1 MGRIKIDYGIDLGT
15 TNSALSRMENGEVVT
30 SEIDQSRI
38 VPSCI
43 YIDKRGRL
51 RIGIQ
56 AKNKYPQFVE
66 FKRDMGQAKQYEVLD
81 GTKTDPEKLSA
92 ELLKK
97 LASEITDEVFKSVVI
112 TVPAAFELPQ
122 VSATKRAA
130 ELAGFEQV
138 EILQEPVA
146 AAFNYGLKNKVKDA
160 KFVVFDF
167 GGGTFDSALVTA
179 TGGVMEVKSSEGD
192 NNLGGGDI
200 DREVL
205 NNLLLP
211 QLRENYSISELES
224 KDESDNNKQLL
235 QKLKEIADNSKKQL
249 GKLEEYEI
257 LTDVGELP
265 EDDEGEEMEIDLI
278 ITREQVNNLARPL
291 FQRAI
296 DLTKLLLKNNELS
309 TSDLSALVLVGGP
322 TQMPILREMIE
333 EQLMKPDISIN
344 PMTGIAEGAAL
355 YASTIQNN
363 VKKHGTGPNDES
375 NSNEPVIELEVDYRS
390 LTNKLKEPVSV
401 IVKGTSEPLF
411 GEIIREDGLKTEKAA
426 LDAVFMVDIDQEKP
440 NNFTIN
446 VFNDKND
453 RVTCSPNKFT
463 ILPGGAVSGGSPLPH
478 HIGMDYQA
486 KNGKTLFTTF
496 RGLEKDKPMPAV
508 GKSTLELYTQ
518 NELRPGNTDDRL
530 VISIFQAEGRAE
542 GSRSLVNS
550 RIGQI
555 EIDGGDVPQLVP
567 ENTEVKFT
575 LSINISQEMT
585 LEAEFPT
592 LDFEIEKKMIFKPVE
607 EASQKQLDEL
617 NQEADKLIERLE
629 SSDQPP
635 ANLPR
640 LKEKSTSI
648 KKTLEQDGS
657 AEQAFGLLR
666 ELILEL
672 DLAEAALAWPELVQ
686 EINEAFKNLEDMVR
700 ECVNNTLDGYQK
712 DQSDL
717 EYLKTSKDSVL
728 NSKNV
733 ERGKEVLE
741 KIRDKVWN
749 ITDRHAG
756 KERRIA
762 WIRDFNA
769 TFGSIDWTNQAQ
781 ARTAV
786 DRGMQMVNSGAS
798 FDQLNQQVQTIVGF
812 MKDRGNNTSGPGPRG
827 GVGQR

>member
-43 YIDKRGRL
+43 TIDRRGRF
-51 RIGIQ
+51 RVGIQ
-56 AKNKYPQFVE
+56 ALNQKKLPPFIE
-66 FKRDMGQAKQYEVLD
+66 FKRDMGVNIDYDTLD
-81 GTKTDPEKLSA
+81 GNKTNPEKLSA

-112 TVPAAFELPQ
+112 TVPAAFKLPQ

-146 AAFNYGLKNKVKDA
+146 AAFNYGIKNKVKDG

-167 GGGTFDSALVTA
+167 GGGTFDAALVTA

-200 DREVL
+200 DRAIL
-205 NNLLLP
+205 HGLLLP
-211 QLRENYSISELES
+211 YLKENYSFNELDLGVL
-224 KDESDNNKQLL
+224 KGMADLL
-235 QKLKEIADNSKKQL
+235 KKEL
-249 GKLEEYEI
+249 GKSEEYEF
-257 LTDVGELP
+257 LTDFGDLP
-265 EDDEGEEMEIDLI
+265 EDDEGEEMEIELTV
-278 ITREQVNNLARPL
+278 TREQVNNLARPL

-296 DLTKLLLKNNELS
+296 DKTKLLLKNNGLT

-333 EQLMKPDISIN
+333 EQLMKPDTSIN

-355 YASTIQNN
+355 YASTMQNN
-363 VKKHGTGPNDES
+363 VKEHGAGPNAEP
-375 NSNEPVIELEVDYRS
+375 NSNEPVIELEVDFS
-390 LTNKLKEPVSV
+390 STSNLNKEPVSV
-401 IVKGTSEPLF
+401 LLKGANESLF
-411 GEIIREDGLKTEKAA
+411 GEIIREDGLKTDKAA

-453 RVTCSPNKFT
+453 RVICSPNKFT
-463 ILPGGAVSGGSPLPH
+463 ILPGVAVSGGSPLPH

-486 KNGKTLFTTF
+486 KNGKTLYTAF

-508 GKSTLELYTQ
+508 GKTTIELYTQ
-518 NELRPGNTDDRL
+518 SELRPGNTDDTL

-592 LDFEIEKKMIFKPVE
+592 LDFEIEKKMKFKPVE

-617 NQEADKLIERLE
+617 AQEADKLIDRLE

-635 ANLPR
+635 ADLPR

-657 AEQAFGLLR
+657 AEQAFGNLR

-686 EINEAFKNLEDMVR
+686 DINEAFKNLEDMVR

-728 NSKNV
+728 DSKNV
-733 ERGKEVLE
+733 ERGKEVLD

-762 WIRDFNA
+762 WIREFNA
-769 TFGSIDWTNQAQ
+769 TFGSIEWTNQVQ

-812 MKDRGNNTSGPGPRG
+812 MKDRGNTPGPGPKG
-827 GVGQR
+827 GIGER

>member
-30 SEIDQSRI
+30 IEIDQSRI
-38 VPSCI
+38 VPSCVK
-43 YIDKRGRL
+43 IDQRGRI
-51 RIGIQ
+51 RVGFQPFQKPPHFI
-56 AKNKYPQFVE
+56 E
-66 FKRDMGQAKQYEVLD
+66 FKRNMGVNIDYDTLD
-81 GTKTDPEKLSA
+81 GNKTNPEKLSA

-146 AAFNYGLKNKVKDA
+146 AAFNYGLRNKIKDG

-167 GGGTFDSALVTA
+167 GGGTFDAALVTA

-200 DREVL
+200 DRAIL
-205 NNLLLP
+205 HGLLLP
-211 QLRENYSISELES
+211 YLKENYSFNEL
-224 KDESDNNKQLL
+224 DLGD
-235 QKLKEIADNSKKQL
+235 LKIIADNLKKEL
-249 GKLEEYEI
+249 GKSEKFDLLTEI
-257 LTDVGELP
+257 GELP
-265 EDDEGEEMEIDLI
+265 EDDEGEEMEIDLTV
-278 ITREQVNNLARPL
+278 TREQVNNLAGPL

-296 DLTKLLLKNNELS
+296 DLTKLLLKKNGLS

-333 EQLMKPDISIN
+333 EQLMKPDTSVN

-355 YASTIQNN
+355 YASTMQNN
-363 VKKHGTGPNDES
+363 VKKHGAGANDET
-375 NSNEPVIELEVDYRS
+375 NSNEPVIELEVDFS
-390 LTNKLKEPVSV
+390 STSNLNKEPVSV
-401 IVKGTSEPLF
+401 LLKGASEPLF
-411 GEIIREDGLKTEKAA
+411 GEITREDGLKTEKAA
-426 LDAVFMVDIDQEKP
+426 LDAVFMVDIDQEKA

-463 ILPGGAVSGGSPLPH
+463 ILPGVAVSGGSPLPH

-486 KNGKTLFTTF
+486 KNGNILYTSF

-508 GKSTLELYTQ
+508 GKSTLELFTQ
-518 NELRPGNTDDRL
+518 NELRPGNTDDTL
-530 VISIFQAEGRAE
+530 VISIFQAESGAD
-542 GSRSLVNS
+542 GSRSIVNS

-555 EIDGGDVPQLVP
+555 EINGGDVPQLVP

-592 LDFEIEKKMIFKPVE
+592 LDFEIEKKMEFKPKE
-607 EASQKQLDEL
+607 ETSQEQLDDL
-617 NQEADKLIERLE
+617 VQGADKLINRLE

-635 ANLPR
+635 ADLPK

-666 ELILEL
+666 ELTLEL
-672 DLAEAALAWPELVQ
+672 DLAEASLAWPELLQ
-686 EINEAFKNLEDMVR
+686 EINEAFKNLEDIVG
-700 ECVNNTLDGYQK
+700 ECVSKTLDGYQK

-728 NSKNV
+728 VSKNV

-741 KIRDKVWN
+741 KIRGKEWD
-749 ITDRHAG
+749 ISDRHAG

-762 WIRDFNA
+762 WIREFNA
-769 TFGSIDWTNQAQ
+769 TFGSIDWTNQSQ

-798 FDQLNQQVQTIVGF
+798 FEQLNQQVQTIFGF
-812 MKDRGNNTSGPGPRG
+812 MRDRVGEGQGPSG
-827 GVGQR
+827 GVGQG

>member
-30 SEIDQSRI
+30 IEIDQSRI
-38 VPSCI
+38 VPSCV
-43 YIDKRGRL
+43 YIDKRGRN
-51 RIGIQ
+51 RVGIQ
-56 AKNKYPQFVE
+56 AFRKYPNFLE
-66 FKRDMGQAKQYEVLD
+66 FKRDMGLTTEYDTLD
-81 GTKTDPEKLSA
+81 GNKTNPEKLSA

-112 TVPAAFELPQ
+112 TVPAAFILPQ

-130 ELAGFEQV
+130 ELAGFEHV
-138 EILQEPVA
+138 EILMEPVA
-146 AAFNYGLKNKVKDA
+146 AAFKYGLEHKVKDA

-167 GGGTFDSALVTA
+167 GGGTFDAALVTSP
-179 TGGVMEVKSSEGD
+179 GGVMQVKSCEGD

-200 DREVL
+200 DKAIVNEIF
-205 NNLLLP
+205 LP
-211 QLRENYSISELES
+211 ELKENYSISELELLDK
-224 KDESDNNKQLL
+224 KDGIYWRQV
-235 QKLKEIADNSKKQL
+235 LKNYAVILKKEL
-249 GKLEEYEI
+249 GKKEECILEV
-257 LTDVGELP
+257 DVDELP
-265 EDDEGEEMEIDLI
+265 EDDEGEEMEIDLTV
-278 ITREQVNNLARPL
+278 TREQLNKLARPL

-296 DLTKLLLKNNELS
+296 DLTKKLLKNNELS

-355 YASTIQNN
+355 YASTMQNN
-363 VKKHGTGPNDES
+363 VKKHGTGPNAEA

-426 LDAVFMVDIDQEKP
+426 LDAVFMVDIDLKKC

-446 VFNDKND
+446 VFNEKND
-453 RVTCSPNKFT
+453 RVTCSPNKFPIT
-463 ILPGGAVSGGSPLPH
+463 PGIEGGTGVSALPKY
-478 HIGMDYQA
+478 IGMDYQA
-486 KNGKTLFTTF
+486 KNGKILYTAF
-496 RGLEKDKPMPAV
+496 RGLEKDTPMPAV
-508 GKSTLELYTQ
+508 GKSTLELFTQ
-518 NELRPGNTDDRL
+518 NELRPGNTDDTL
-530 VISIFQAEGRAE
+530 VISIFQAESGAD

-585 LEAEFPT
+585 LRADFPT
-592 LDFEIEKKMIFKPVE
+592 LDFEIEKIMEFKPVE
-607 EASQKQLDEL
+607 EASQKQLDDL
-617 NQEADKLIERLE
+617 AQEADKLIDRLE

-635 ANLPR
+635 ADLPR

-686 EINEAFKNLEDMVR
+686 DINEAFKNLEDMVI

-728 NSKNV
+728 DSKNV
-733 ERGKEVLE
+733 ERGKEVLD

-749 ITDRHAG
+749 ITDKHAG
-756 KERRIA
+756 KEKRIA
-762 WIRDFNA
+762 WIREFNA
-769 TFGSIDWTNQAQ
+769 TFGSIEWTNQVQ

-812 MKDRGNNTSGPGPRG
+812 MKDRGNTPGRGPG
-827 GVGQR
+827 GVGVR

>member
-1 MGRIKIDYGIDLGT
+1 
-15 TNSALSRMENGEVVT
+15 
-30 SEIDQSRI
+30 
-38 VPSCI
+38 
-43 YIDKRGRL
+43 
-51 RIGIQ
+51 
-56 AKNKYPQFVE
+56 
-66 FKRDMGQAKQYEVLD
+66 
-81 GTKTDPEKLSA
+81 
-92 ELLKK
+92 
-97 LASEITDEVFKSVVI
+97 
-112 TVPAAFELPQ
+112 
-122 VSATKRAA
+122 
-130 ELAGFEQV
+130 
-138 EILQEPVA
+138 
-146 AAFNYGLKNKVKDA
+146 
-160 KFVVFDF
+160 
-167 GGGTFDSALVTA
+167 
-179 TGGVMEVKSSEGD
+179 
-192 NNLGGGDI
+192 
-200 DREVL
+200 
-205 NNLLLP
+205 
-211 QLRENYSISELES
+211 
-224 KDESDNNKQLL
+224 
-235 QKLKEIADNSKKQL
+235 
-249 GKLEEYEI
+249 
-257 LTDVGELP
+257 
-265 EDDEGEEMEIDLI
+265 
-278 ITREQVNNLARPL
+278 
-291 FQRAI
+291 
-296 DLTKLLLKNNELS
+296 
-309 TSDLSALVLVGGP
+309 
-322 TQMPILREMIE
+322 MPILREMIE
-333 EQLMKPDISIN
+333 EQLMKPDTSIN

-355 YASTIQNN
+355 YASTMQNN
-363 VKKHGTGPNDES
+363 VKEHGAGPNAEAS
-375 NSNEPVIELEVDYRS
+375 SNEPIIELEVDFS
-390 LTNKLKEPVSV
+390 STSNLDKEPVSV
-401 IVKGTSEPLF
+401 LLKGANEPLF
-411 GEIIREDGLKTEKAA
+411 GEITREDGLKTEKAA
-426 LDAVFMVDIDQEKP
+426 LDAVFIVDIDQEKP

-453 RVTCSPNKFT
+453 RVICSPNKFT
-463 ILPGGAVSGGSPLPH
+463 ILPGVAVSGGSPLPH

-486 KNGKTLFTTF
+486 KNGKTLYTAF

-508 GKSTLELYTQ
+508 GKTTIELYTQ
-518 NELRPGNTDDRL
+518 SELRPGNTDDTL

-617 NQEADKLIERLE
+617 AQEADKLIERLE

-635 ANLPR
+635 ADLPR
-640 LKEKSTSI
+640 LKENSTSI

-728 NSKNV
+728 VSKNV
-733 ERGKEVLE
+733 ERGKEVLD

-762 WIRDFNA
+762 WIREFNA

-812 MKDRGNNTSGPGPRG
+812 MKDRGNTPGPGPRG
-827 GVGQR
+827 GVGER

>member
-38 VPSCI
+38 VPSCV
-43 YIDKRGRL
+43 YIDQRGRI
-51 RIGIQ
+51 RAGIQ
-56 AKNKYPQFVE
+56 AFNKYPHFIE
-66 FKRDMGQAKQYEVLD
+66 FKRDMGVNIDYDTLD
-81 GTKTDPEKLSA
+81 GNNTNPEKLSA

-97 LASEITDEVFKSVVI
+97 LSSEITHEVFKSVVI

-146 AAFNYGLKNKVKDA
+146 AAFNYGLRNKIKDG

-167 GGGTFDSALVTA
+167 GGGTFDAALVTA

-200 DREVL
+200 DRAIL
-205 NNLLLP
+205 HGLLLP
-211 QLRENYSISELES
+211 YLKENYSFNEL
-224 KDESDNNKQLL
+224 DLGV
-235 QKLKEIADNSKKQL
+235 LKGIADNLKKELSKS
-249 GKLEEYEI
+249 EEYEI
-257 LTDVGELP
+257 LTDIGELP
-265 EDDEGEEMEIDLI
+265 EDDEGEEMEIDLTV
-278 ITREQVNNLARPL
+278 TREQVNNLAGPL

-296 DLTKLLLKNNELS
+296 DKTKLLLKNNGL
-309 TSDLSALVLVGGP
+309 TISDISALVLVGGP
-322 TQMPILREMIE
+322 TQMLILREMIE
-333 EQLMKPDISIN
+333 EQLMKPDTSVN

-355 YASTIQNN
+355 YASTMQNN
-363 VKKHGTGPNDES
+363 VKKHGAGPNDES
-375 NSNEPVIELEVDYRS
+375 NSNEPVIELEVDFS
-390 LTNKLKEPVSV
+390 STSNLDKEPVSV
-401 IVKGTSEPLF
+401 LLKGASEPLF

-426 LDAVFMVDIDQEKP
+426 LDAVFMVDIDQKKP

-463 ILPGGAVSGGSPLPH
+463 ILPGVAVSGGSPLPH

-486 KNGKTLFTTF
+486 KNGKTLYTAF

-508 GKSTLELYTQ
+508 GKTTIELYTQ
-518 NELRPGNTDDRL
+518 SELRPGNTDDTL

-617 NQEADKLIERLE
+617 AQEADKLIERLE

-635 ANLPR
+635 ADLPR
-640 LKEKSTSI
+640 LKENSTSI

-728 NSKNV
+728 VSKNV
-733 ERGKEVLE
+733 ERGKEVLD

-762 WIRDFNA
+762 WIREFNA

-812 MKDRGNNTSGPGPRG
+812 MKDRGNTPGPGPRG
-827 GVGQR
+827 GVGER

>member
-30 SEIDQSRI
+30 IEIDQSRI
-38 VPSCI
+38 VPSCVK
-43 YIDKRGRL
+43 IDQRGRI
-51 RIGIQ
+51 RVGFQPFQKPPHFI
-56 AKNKYPQFVE
+56 E
-66 FKRDMGQAKQYEVLD
+66 FKRDMGVNIDYDTLD
-81 GTKTDPEKLSA
+81 GNKTNPEKLSA

-146 AAFNYGLKNKVKDA
+146 AAFNYGLRNKIKDG

-167 GGGTFDSALVTA
+167 GGGTFDAALVTA

-200 DREVL
+200 DRAIL
-205 NNLLLP
+205 HGLLLP
-211 QLRENYSISELES
+211 YLKENYSFNEL
-224 KDESDNNKQLL
+224 DLGD
-235 QKLKEIADNSKKQL
+235 LKIIADNLKKEL
-249 GKLEEYEI
+249 GKSEEYDLLTEI
-257 LTDVGELP
+257 GELP
-265 EDDEGEEMEIDLI
+265 EDDEGEEMEIELTV
-278 ITREQVNNLARPL
+278 TREQVNNLAGPL

-296 DLTKLLLKNNELS
+296 DLTKLLLKKNGLS
-309 TSDLSALVLVGGP
+309 ISDISALVLVGGP

-333 EQLMKPDISIN
+333 EQLMKPDTSIN

-355 YASTIQNN
+355 YASTMQNN
-363 VKKHGTGPNDES
+363 VKKHGAGPNDES
-375 NSNEPVIELEVDYRS
+375 NSNEPVIELEVDFS
-390 LTNKLKEPVSV
+390 STSNLDKEPVSV
-401 IVKGTSEPLF
+401 LLKGSTEPLF
-411 GEIIREDGLKTEKAA
+411 GEITREDGLKTEKAA
-426 LDAVFMVDIDQEKP
+426 LDAVFMVDIDQEKA

-463 ILPGGAVSGGSPLPH
+463 ILPGVAVSGGSPLPH

-486 KNGKTLFTTF
+486 KNGNILYTSF

-508 GKSTLELYTQ
+508 GKSTLELFTQ
-518 NELRPGNTDDRL
+518 NELRPGNTDDTL

-585 LEAEFPT
+585 LRADFPT
-592 LDFEIEKKMIFKPVE
+592 LDFEIEKIMEFKPVE

-617 NQEADKLIERLE
+617 TQEADKLIERLE

-635 ANLPR
+635 ADLPR

-700 ECVNNTLDGYQK
+700 ECVTNTLDGYQK

-728 NSKNV
+728 VSKNV
-733 ERGKEVLE
+733 ERGKEVLD

-762 WIRDFNA
+762 WIREFNA

-812 MKDRGNNTSGPGPRG
+812 MKDRGNTPGPGPRG
-827 GVGQR
+827 GVGER